1 MAVRRDYYGLLH
13 VQRDAP
19 VEVIRSSYR
28 TMMQKLRMHPD
39 LGGDHATAALINEA
53 FAVLNDPEL
62 RAAYDALMANEDPP
76 AHAEAS
82 AAEDSIYNGSA
93 EGARRMSVDETCPFC
108 FEHCRPT
115 RLRES
120 DDVCSSCGSPLYPA
134 GQRRFATDSARAIE
148 RIPKQIAASF
158 SLRSVRHTLHAGAV
172 QDISLKGMQLRTH
185 IELEPGQVL
194 LVTTRV
200 LDAVARVVDSR
211 RLPAGESHG
220 GGRREV
226 APWRAGLEFLTL
238 RIHRSLG
245 AFVSVDA

>member
-1 MAVRRDYYGLLH
+1 
-13 VQRDAP
+13 
-19 VEVIRSSYR
+19 
-28 TMMQKLRMHPD
+28 MMQKLRMHPD

-62 RAAYDALMANEDPP
+62 RAAYDALIANEYPRARSDDS
-76 AHAEAS
+76 ASRHNNKES
-82 AAEDSIYNGSA
+82 AATA
-93 EGARRMSVDETCPFC
+93 QQMSVDETCLFC
-108 FEHCRPT
+108 FEHCRPM

-120 DDVCSSCGSPLYPA
+120 DDVCSTCGSPLYPA

-148 RIPKQIAASF
+148 RITKQIAASF
-158 SLRSVRHTLHAGAV
+158 SVRRLRHTQHAGTV

-185 IELEPGQVL
+185 IELEPGQIL
-194 LVTTRV
+194 LVTTKM

-211 RLPAGESHG
+211 RLQPSETNG
-220 GGRREV
+220 GSRRK
-226 APWRAGLEFLTL
+226 PPTWRAGLVFLTL